1 MRKMLIAAAMLL
13 CLNVHGQVEVGVG
26 GELAAPLL
34 FNGFVKGHNHASA
47 AVGARVAINY
57 TPPDANFTGSVV
69 AGIAPMMLPVVRFN
83 GGQDVLYMNF
93 ANTNVSLLG
102 RYRRQLNN
110 EAALMFGIG
119 AGVNMLRG
127 NRVQISQ
134 RSENEIARI
143 MEDSTFYNKAT
154 LPTVYLNVEYI
165 RPINKGSK
173 IYYGIGAQVQ
183 YMYFLD
189 QSDSYRVDIVDKNF
203 QYFRLQPKL
212 EGHLVNPMVFLNLY
226 YRI

>member
-1 MRKMLIAAAMLL
+1 MRKMLIAAVMLL
-13 CLNVHGQVEVGVG
+13 CSNAYAQLDIGIG
-26 GELAAPLL
+26 GELAAPLM

-47 AVGARVAINY
+47 AVGGRIAINY
-57 TPPDANFTGSVV
+57 TPPNANFTGSLI
-69 AGIAPMMLPVVRFN
+69 AGISPMMLPVVRFN

-93 ANTNVSLLG
+93 INTNFSLLG
-102 RYRRQLNN
+102 RFRKELNN
-110 EAALMFGIG
+110 DAALLFGIG

-134 RSENEIARI
+134 RSENDIARI

-165 RPINKGSK
+165 RPISKGSK
-173 IYYGIGAQVQ
+173 VYYGIGAQVQ
-183 YMYFLD
+183 YIYFLD
-189 QSDSYRVDIVDKNF
+189 QSDNYRVDIVDKNF